1 MSNKENVTEE
11 KVMTKY
17 DLKQQKRKEAEAKKK
32 KEKRNEKIIW
42 TVVIVAVL
50 CFIASFPIRS
60 YMAQNSA
67 YIRIGG
73 RDITK
78 VEFDYNYNIVKNN
91 FMNEYGSYLSFLGID
106 STADLSKQMYAEDMS
121 WQDYFE
127 QQAVNGMVQGKA
139 LMIEAEAE
147 GFTYDVEED
156 YKAYVEGIEAAAE
169 AAGISAKDY
178 IKQAY
183 GRYATMDRIEEY
195 IQESLMVNAFY
206 AQKNDELLPS
216 DDEVQAYYEANKKNF
231 ESVDYY
237 LTTINAEVSSEATD
251 DEVTKAMEDAKV
263 SADAAEANVTSEG
276 TLSENVTYDT
286 AVAAIRD
293 WLFDDARKEGDTTIA
308 EDTTGH
314 RYYVVSF
321 VRRYLNENPTVDAR
335 VIVTAQDNGQAI
347 LDEWKS
353 GEATAESFS
362 ELAAT
367 YNDTTLAP
375 AADGNY
381 AAITESNIDAT
392 VAGWLFDGSRAEG
405 DTTALV
411 GTDGYTYVVYY
422 VGTNEPEWKID
433 ASAELLSANMDT
445 YIQEITESVVVEDLK
460 AGLKYLEVQAEAEAA
475 N

>member
-32 KEKRNEKIIW
+32 KEKRNERIIW

-127 QQAVNGMVQGKA
+127 QQAVTGMVQGKA
-139 LMIEAEAE
+139 LMTEAEAA

-156 YKAYVEGIEAAAE
+156 YKAYVEGIEAVAE

-195 IQESLMVNAFY
+195 IRESLIVNAFY

-237 LTTINAEVSSEATD
+237 LTTIDAEVSSEATD
-251 DEVTKAMEDAKV
+251 DEVAKAMEDAKV
-263 SADAAEANVTSEG
+263 SADAVEANVTSEG

-308 EDTTGH
+308 EDATGH

-381 AAITESNIDAT
+381 AAITESNINAT
-392 VAGWLFDGSRAEG
+392 VAGWLFDGNRAEG